1 MYFYFGEMAYVMF
14 NSCTNPA
21 KRNSEIQEKQAFF
34 QWIMQYF
41 NLHDMKKATSVLFV
55 NSGETVL

>member
-55 NSGETVL
+55 N